1 MKDLNGVLDDQ
12 ASTMGGELTDA
23 GLKYRDVMV
32 KILETETEL
41 QRLGQLDAGT
51 QEALN
56 QARDQETALYQK
68 KLEAI
73 NAIKT
78 PMEELISDMEFE
90 NSLMKMNNEERLFA
104 IQTRGMEATAIA
116 EHGEALKQL
125 NEDAKQTQQSIEM
138 MDGFRDSTRGLFSD
152 FMDGS
157 KSASDSFKDFVAN
170 ILDGIA

>member
-41 QRLGQLDAGT
+41 KRLGQLDAGT

-56 QARDQETALYQK
+56 QARDQETELYQK

-73 NAIKT
+73 NAIK
-78 PMEELISDMEFE
+78 PQWK
-90 NSLMKMNNEERLFA
+90 NSC
-104 IQTRGMEATAIA
+104 QTWS
-116 EHGEALKQL
+116 LKIHCL
-125 NEDAKQTQQSIEM
+125 K
-138 MDGFRDSTRGLFSD
+138 
-152 FMDGS
+152 
-157 KSASDSFKDFVAN
+157 
-170 ILDGIA
+170 